1 MAASLVSKDRI
12 LKLLGSGL
20 SNDAVATAVGC
31 DHSYISQL
39 MAEESFKEQ
48 VLELRSVA
56 LTAAT
61 ERDRKADTL
70 EERALD
76 KLETMLDWI
85 TKPGDML
92 KFFQVINAAKRRGT
106 TATDNLVI
114 NQQIVNLQLPQ
125 AAFQKLVMDG
135 RGEVVEIDGQ
145 SMLTMQPASLIKS
158 VIAEKGDSDV
168 ASKALRAL
176 RNKEIATAGYEP
188 RTDGKGNRATISQ
201 GQGGEDFSI

>member
-1 MAASLVSKDRI
+1 MASTLVSKERV

-31 DHSYISQL
+31 EHSYISQL
-39 MAEESFKEQ
+39 MAEEDFKEK

-61 ERDRKADTL
+61 ERDRKADSL

-76 KLETMLDWI
+76 KLEGMLDWI
-85 TKPGDML
+85 HKPADML
-92 KFFQVINAAKRRGT
+92 KFFQVLNAAKRRGT

-114 NQQIVNLQLPQ
+114 NQQIVNLQLP
-125 AAFQKLVMDG
+125 AVALQKMVIDG

-145 SMLTMQPASLIKS
+145 SMLTMQPATLIRQI
-158 VIAEKGDSDV
+158 VAEKGDSDV

-176 RNKEIATAGYEP
+176 RNKEIATSGYQQ
-188 RTDGKGNRATISQ
+188 RTDGQGNRAVISQ
-201 GQGGEDFSI
+201 GQGGESFSI

>member
-1 MAASLVSKDRI
+1 MASSPISKDRI

-31 DHSYISQL
+31 DASYISQL
-39 MAEESFKEQ
+39 MSDEGFKDQ
-48 VLELRSVA
+48 VIELRSVA

-85 TKPGDML
+85 HKPGDML
-92 KFFQVINAAKRRGT
+92 KFFQVLNAAKRRGT
-106 TATDNLVI
+106 PAADNLVI

-125 AAFQKLVMDG
+125 QAFQKLVMDG

-145 SMLTMQPASLIKS
+145 SMLTMQPANLIKQI
-158 VIAEKGDSDV
+158 VTEKGDSDV

-176 RNKEIATAGYEP
+176 RNKEIATAGYEQ

-201 GQGGEDFSI
+201 GQGGEDFNI

>member
-1 MAASLVSKDRI
+1 MAATLVSKDRI

-20 SNDAVATAVGC
+20 SNEAVATAVGC
-31 DHSYISQL
+31 DASYIAQL
-39 MAEESFKEQ
+39 MAEEAFKDQ
-48 VLELRSVA
+48 VIELRSVA

-76 KLETMLDWI
+76 RLDDMLNWI

-92 KFFQVINAAKRRGT
+92 KFFQILNAAKRRGT

-114 NQQIVNLQLPQ
+114 NQQIVNLQLPA
-125 AAFQKLVMDG
+125 AAFQKLVTDG

-145 SMLTMQPASLIKS
+145 SMLTMQPETLIRQIVS
-158 VIAEKGDSDV
+158 EKGNSDV

-176 RNKEIATAGYEP
+176 RNKEIATAGYQP
-188 RTDGKGNRATISQ
+188 RTDGGGNRATISQ

>member
-1 MAASLVSKDRI
+1 MASTLISKDRI

-39 MAEESFKEQ
+39 MAEDAFRDQ
-48 VLELRSVA
+48 VLELRAVA

-61 ERDRKADTL
+61 ERDRKTDTL
-70 EERALD
+70 EERALS
-76 KLETMLDWI
+76 KLDAMLDWV

-92 KFFQVINAAKRRGT
+92 KFFQVLNAAKRRGT

-114 NQQIVNLQLPQ
+114 NQQIVNLQLP
-125 AAFQKLVMDG
+125 ANALQKLVMDA

-145 SMLTMQPASLIKS
+145 SMLTMQPATLIKQI
-158 VIAEKGDSDV
+158 VAESGDSDV

-176 RNKEIATAGYEP
+176 RNKELATAGYDK
-188 RTDGKGNRATISQ
+188 RTDSAGNRAAISQ
-201 GQGGEDFSI
+201 GQGGESFSI